1 MSESDPTI
9 LTTDSLPV
17 LPLRDIVVFPHM
29 IVPLFVGRDKSIRA
43 LEEAM
48 AADKNILLVAQKDA
62 QIDDPEPDEIHT
74 IGTHSSILQMLR
86 LPDGTVKALVEGQKR
101 IQLSQF
107 NVMEDYIAATYE
119 EIDFPI
125 PISAEL
131 EAMMRSII
139 DRLERYAKLNKKIPQ
154 EALAT
159 VSTINEPGK
168 FADTVAAHLIIKLED
183 KQEILE
189 TINVNQ
195 RLETILQI
203 LESEIEI
210 LQIERKIRS
219 RVKRQMEKTQKE
231 YYLNEQMRAIQKELG
246 EKDEAKAEVQELE
259 EKIEKA
265 GMPEDVHEKVM
276 KELRRLKMMAPM
288 AAEATVV
295 RNYIDWLISVPWNT
309 FTDDKLDILEAEKIL
324 DEDHYG
330 LKKVK
335 ERILEYLAVHQLVG
349 QLKGPILCFV
359 GPPGVGKTSL
369 AKSIARAIG
378 RNFVRLSLGG
388 VRDEAEIR
396 GHRRTYIGALPGRII
411 QSMKRAESMNP
422 VFLLDEVDKMSMDFR
437 GDPSSALLEVLDPEQ
452 NGAFSDHYLEVD
464 YDLSKVMFITTAN
477 SLDPIPA
484 PLRDRMEIIRIAG
497 YTEPEKLNIAK
508 MFLVKKQ
515 MEVNGL
521 TDDNVNFT
529 DKGILEIIQG
539 YTRESGVRS
548 LERELASACRK
559 VAREVVKEK
568 EKDKRITI
576 SPKVVGEFLGVPK
589 FKHGAIE
596 EKDRVGLTTGLAW
609 TEVGG
614 EILQTEV
621 TILEGKGNLIL
632 TGKLGEVMQESARA
646 ALSYVRSRAEEL
658 GLPRDFYQKV
668 DIHIHVPEG
677 AIPKDGP
684 SAGITLATSLASALT
699 GRPVRNDIA
708 MTGEITLRGRVLK
721 IGGLKEKLLAA
732 NRGGVLEVI
741 IPKENEIDM
750 TEVPKEILKGLNV
763 HAVENVDEVL
773 AMALRETREEQP
785 IPPLRPRET
794 DPADAVTAEV
804 DPVQTH

>member
-1 MSESDPTI
+1 
-9 LTTDSLPV
+9 
-17 LPLRDIVVFPHM
+17 
-29 IVPLFVGRDKSIRA
+29 
-43 LEEAM
+43 
-48 AADKNILLVAQKDA
+48 
-62 QIDDPEPDEIHT
+62 
-74 IGTHSSILQMLR
+74 
-86 LPDGTVKALVEGQKR
+86 
-101 IQLSQF
+101 
-107 NVMEDYIAATYE
+107 
-119 EIDFPI
+119 
-125 PISAEL
+125 
-131 EAMMRSII
+131 MRSII
-139 DRLERYAKLNKKIPQ
+139 DRLERYAKLNKKVPQ
-154 EALAT
+154 EVLAT
-159 VSTINEPGK
+159 VSTTNEPGK

-189 TINVNQ
+189 TINVTQ
-195 RLETILQI
+195 RLETVLHI

-219 RVKRQMEKTQKE
+219 RVKRQMERTQKE

-246 EKDEAKAEVQELE
+246 EKDESKAELQELE

-295 RNYIDWLISVPWNT
+295 RNYIDWLISVPWST
-309 FTDDKLDILEAEKIL
+309 YTDDKLDILEAEKIL

-369 AKSIARAIG
+369 AKSIARSIG

-484 PLRDRMEIIRIAG
+484 PLSDRMEIIRIAG

-508 MFLVKKQ
+508 KFLVKKQ

-521 TDDNVNFT
+521 TEDHVNFT
-529 DKGILEIIQG
+529 DKGILEIIRG

-548 LERELASACRK
+548 LERELASVCRK
-559 VAREVVKEK
+559 VAREVVKVKEK
-568 EKDKRITI
+568 EKRIM
-576 SPKVVGEFLGVPK
+576 F
-589 FKHGAIE
+589 
-596 EKDRVGLTTGLAW
+596 
-609 TEVGG
+609 
-614 EILQTEV
+614 
-621 TILEGKGNLIL
+621 
-632 TGKLGEVMQESARA
+632 
-646 ALSYVRSRAEEL
+646 
-658 GLPRDFYQKV
+658 
-668 DIHIHVPEG
+668 
-677 AIPKDGP
+677 
-684 SAGITLATSLASALT
+684 
-699 GRPVRNDIA
+699 
-708 MTGEITLRGRVLK
+708 
-721 IGGLKEKLLAA
+721 
-732 NRGGVLEVI
+732 
-741 IPKENEIDM
+741 
-750 TEVPKEILKGLNV
+750 
-763 HAVENVDEVL
+763 
-773 AMALRETREEQP
+773 
-785 IPPLRPRET
+785 RPRSWLISWVSPSSSMESSRRRT
-794 DPADAVTAEV
+794 GSA
-804 DPVQTH
+804 

>member
-1 MSESDPTI
+1 MSESDQNI
-9 LTTDSLPV
+9 ISTDSLPV

-48 AADKNILLVAQKDA
+48 AAEKNILLVAQKDA

-86 LPDGTVKALVEGQKR
+86 LPDGTVKVLVEGQKR

-125 PISAEL
+125 PITAEL

-154 EALAT
+154 EVLAT

-195 RLETILQI
+195 RLETILQV

-219 RVKRQMEKTQKE
+219 RVKRQMERTQKE

-388 VRDEAEIR
+388 IRDEAEIR

-529 DKGILEIIQG
+529 DKGILEIIRG

-548 LERELASACRK
+548 LERELASSCRK

-589 FKHGAIE
+589 FKHGVIE

-632 TGKLGEVMQESARA
+632 TGKLGDVMQESARA

-677 AIPKDGP
+677 AISKDGP

-763 HAVENVDEVL
+763 HAVESVDEVL
-773 AMALRETREEQP
+773 SMALLETREEQP

-794 DPADAVTAEV
+794 DSTDAVTAEV

>member
-1 MSESDPTI
+1 MSEIDHSM
-9 LTTDSLPV
+9 LSKDSLPV

-48 AADKNILLVAQKDA
+48 AESKNILLVAQKDA
-62 QIDDPEPDEIHT
+62 QIDDPAPDEIHPV
-74 IGTHSSILQMLR
+74 GTQSSILQMLR
-86 LPDGTVKALVEGQKR
+86 LPDGTVKVLVEGQKR
-101 IQLSQF
+101 VRLGQYS
-107 NVMEDYIAATYE
+107 VMEDYFSATYE

-125 PISAEL
+125 PINAEL
-131 EAMMRSII
+131 EAMMRSVIE
-139 DRLERYAKLNKKIPQ
+139 RLERYAKLNKKVPQ
-154 EALAT
+154 EVLAT
-159 VSTINEPGK
+159 VSTITDPGK
-168 FADTVAAHLIIKLED
+168 FADTVASHLIIKLED

-189 TINVNQ
+189 TIDITQ
-195 RLETILQI
+195 RLETVLHI

-219 RVKRQMEKTQKE
+219 RVKRQMERTQKE

-246 EKDEAKAEVQELE
+246 EKDESKAEIQELE
-259 EKIEKA
+259 AKIEKA
-265 GMPEDVHEKVM
+265 GMPEDVHEKAM

-309 FTDDKLDILEAEKIL
+309 YTEDKLDILEAEKIL

-369 AKSIARAIG
+369 AKSIARATG

-508 MFLVKKQ
+508 SFLVKKQ

-521 TDDNVNFT
+521 TEKNVQFT
-529 DKGILEIIQG
+529 DKGILEIIRS

-548 LERELASACRK
+548 LERELASVCRK
-559 VAREVVKEK
+559 VAREVVKV
-568 EKDKRITI
+568 KDRDKKINV
-576 SPKVVGEFLGVPK
+576 SHKKVGEFLGVPK
-589 FKHGAIE
+589 FKHGVIE

-632 TGKLGEVMQESARA
+632 TGKLGDVMQESARA
-646 ALSYVRSRAEEL
+646 ALSYVRSRGEEL

-668 DIHIHVPEG
+668 DIHVHVPEG

-684 SAGITLATSLASALT
+684 SAGITLATS
-699 GRPVRNDIA
+699 
-708 MTGEITLRGRVLK
+708 
-721 IGGLKEKLLAA
+721 
-732 NRGGVLEVI
+732 
-741 IPKENEIDM
+741 
-750 TEVPKEILKGLNV
+750 
-763 HAVENVDEVL
+763 
-773 AMALRETREEQP
+773 
-785 IPPLRPRET
+785 
-794 DPADAVTAEV
+794 
-804 DPVQTH
+804 

>member
-1 MSESDPTI
+1 MSESDQNI
-9 LTTDSLPV
+9 ITTDSLPV

-62 QIDDPEPDEIHT
+62 QIDDPEPDEIHSV
-74 IGTHSSILQMLR
+74 GTHSSILQMLR
-86 LPDGTVKALVEGQKR
+86 LPDGTVKVLVEGQKR
-101 IQLSQF
+101 IQLAQYSIKD
-107 NVMEDYIAATYE
+107 DYLTATYE

-125 PISAEL
+125 PVSAEL

-139 DRLERYAKLNKKIPQ
+139 DRLERYAKLNKKVPQ
-154 EALAT
+154 EVLAT

-189 TINVNQ
+189 TIEVPQ

-219 RVKRQMEKTQKE
+219 RVKRQMERTQKE

-246 EKDEAKAEVQELE
+246 EKDEAKAEIQELE

-295 RNYIDWLISVPWNT
+295 RNYIDWLISVPWST
-309 FTDDKLDILEAEKIL
+309 YTEDKKDILEAEKIL

-396 GHRRTYIGALPGRII
+396 GHRRTYIGALPGRIL

-508 MFLVKKQ
+508 SFLVKKQ
-515 MEVNGL
+515 VELNGL
-521 TDDNVNFT
+521 TEDNVNFA
-529 DKGILEIIQG
+529 DKGILELIRG

-548 LERELASACRK
+548 LERELASVCRK

-568 EKDKRITI
+568 EKGKRITI
-576 SPKVVGEFLGVPK
+576 SPKMVGELLGVPK
-589 FKHGAIE
+589 FKHGVIE
-596 EKDRVGLTTGLAW
+596 DKDRVGLTTGLAW

-621 TILEGKGNLIL
+621 TVLEGKGNLIL

-646 ALSYVRSRAEEL
+646 ALSYIRSRGEEL

-699 GRPVRNDIA
+699 GRPVRHDIA

-732 NRGGVLEVI
+732 NRGGVSEVI
-741 IPKENEIDM
+741 IPLENEMDM
-750 TEVPKEILKGLNV
+750 KEVPKEILKGLNI
-763 HAVENVDEVL
+763 HAVDNVDEVL
-773 AMALRETREEQP
+773 AIALSEIREEQS
-785 IPPLRPRET
+785 IPPLRPRENESN
-794 DPADAVTAEV
+794 DAVTAEV

>member
-86 LPDGTVKALVEGQKR
+86 LPDGTVKVLVEGQKR

-477 SLDPIPA
+477 SLDP
-484 PLRDRMEIIRIAG
+484 
-497 YTEPEKLNIAK
+497 
-508 MFLVKKQ
+508 
-515 MEVNGL
+515 
-521 TDDNVNFT
+521 
-529 DKGILEIIQG
+529 
-539 YTRESGVRS
+539 
-548 LERELASACRK
+548 
-559 VAREVVKEK
+559 
-568 EKDKRITI
+568 
-576 SPKVVGEFLGVPK
+576 
-589 FKHGAIE
+589 
-596 EKDRVGLTTGLAW
+596 
-609 TEVGG
+609 
-614 EILQTEV
+614 
-621 TILEGKGNLIL
+621 
-632 TGKLGEVMQESARA
+632 
-646 ALSYVRSRAEEL
+646 
-658 GLPRDFYQKV
+658 
-668 DIHIHVPEG
+668 
-677 AIPKDGP
+677 
-684 SAGITLATSLASALT
+684 
-699 GRPVRNDIA
+699 
-708 MTGEITLRGRVLK
+708 
-721 IGGLKEKLLAA
+721 
-732 NRGGVLEVI
+732 
-741 IPKENEIDM
+741 
-750 TEVPKEILKGLNV
+750 
-763 HAVENVDEVL
+763 
-773 AMALRETREEQP
+773 
-785 IPPLRPRET
+785 
-794 DPADAVTAEV
+794 
-804 DPVQTH
+804 

>member
-1 MSESDPTI
+1 MSENDHNIIS
-9 LTTDSLPV
+9 TDSLPV

-62 QIDDPEPDEIHT
+62 QIDDPEPDEIHSV
-74 IGTHSSILQMLR
+74 GTQSSILQMLR
-86 LPDGTVKALVEGQKR
+86 LPDGTVKVLVEGQKR
-101 IQLSQF
+101 IRLSRF
-107 NVMEDYIAATYE
+107 SVLEEYITATYE

-125 PISAEL
+125 PITAEL

-139 DRLERYAKLNKKIPQ
+139 DRLERYAKLNKKVPQ
-154 EALAT
+154 EVLAT
-159 VSTINEPGK
+159 VSTINDPGK

-189 TINVNQ
+189 TINVSK
-195 RLETILQI
+195 RLETVLQI

-219 RVKRQMEKTQKE
+219 RVKRQMERTQKE

-265 GMPEDVHEKVM
+265 GMPKDVHEKVM

-295 RNYIDWLISVPWNT
+295 RNYIDWLISVPWST
-309 FTDDKLDILEAEKIL
+309 FTEDKLDILEAERIL

-369 AKSIARAIG
+369 AKSIARATG

-521 TDDNVNFT
+521 SDKHVNFT
-529 DKGILEIIQG
+529 DKGILEIIRG

-548 LERELASACRK
+548 LERELASVCRK

-576 SPKVVGEFLGVPK
+576 SPKIVGEFLGVPK
-589 FKHGAIE
+589 FKHGVIE

-632 TGKLGEVMQESARA
+632 TGKLGDVMQESARA
-646 ALSYVRSRAEEL
+646 ALSYIRSRADEL

-732 NRGGVLEVI
+732 NRGGVQEVI
-741 IPKENEIDM
+741 IPMENQIDM

-794 DPADAVTAEV
+794 DPTDAVSAEV

>member
-1 MSESDPTI
+1 MSESDQNI
-9 LTTDSLPV
+9 ITTDSLPV

-62 QIDDPEPDEIHT
+62 QIDDPEPDEIHSV
-74 IGTHSSILQMLR
+74 GTHSSILQMLR
-86 LPDGTVKALVEGQKR
+86 LPDGTVKVLVEGQKR
-101 IQLSQF
+101 IQLAQYSIKD
-107 NVMEDYIAATYE
+107 DYLTATYE

-125 PISAEL
+125 PVSAEL

-139 DRLERYAKLNKKIPQ
+139 DRLERYAKLNKKVPQ
-154 EALAT
+154 EVLAT

-189 TINVNQ
+189 TIDVPQ

-219 RVKRQMEKTQKE
+219 RVKRQMERTQKE

-246 EKDEAKAEVQELE
+246 EKDEAKAELQELE

-295 RNYIDWLISVPWNT
+295 RNYIDWLISVPWST
-309 FTDDKLDILEAEKIL
+309 YTEDKKDILEAEKIL

-396 GHRRTYIGALPGRII
+396 GHRRTYIGALPGRIL

-508 MFLVKKQ
+508 SFLVKKQ
-515 MEVNGL
+515 VELNGL
-521 TDDNVNFT
+521 TEDNVNFA
-529 DKGILEIIQG
+529 DKGILELIRG

-548 LERELASACRK
+548 LERELASVCRK

-568 EKDKRITI
+568 EKGKRITI
-576 SPKVVGEFLGVPK
+576 SPKMVGELLGVPK
-589 FKHGAIE
+589 FKHDVIE
-596 EKDRVGLTTGLAW
+596 DKDRVGLTTGLAW

-621 TILEGKGNLIL
+621 TVLEGKGNLIL

-646 ALSYVRSRAEEL
+646 ALSYIRSRGEEL

-699 GRPVRNDIA
+699 GRPVRHDIA

-732 NRGGVLEVI
+732 NRGGVTEVI
-741 IPKENEIDM
+741 IPQENEMDM
-750 TEVPKEILKGLNV
+750 KEVPKEILKGLKIHV
-763 HAVENVDEVL
+763 VDNVDEVL
-773 AMALRETREEQP
+773 AIALSEIREEQS
-785 IPPLRPRET
+785 IPPLRPRENDST
-794 DPADAVTAEV
+794 DAVTAEV

>member
-1 MSESDPTI
+1 MSDSERKIISS
-9 LTTDSLPV
+9 DSLPV

-62 QIDDPEPDEIHT
+62 QIDDPEPEEIHSV
-74 IGTHSSILQMLR
+74 GTYSSILQMLR
-86 LPDGTVKALVEGQKR
+86 LPDGTVKVLVEGQKR
-101 IQLSQF
+101 VQLSRYSIL
-107 NVMEDYIAATYE
+107 EDYMTATYE

-125 PISAEL
+125 PVSTEL
-131 EAMMRSII
+131 EALMRSII
-139 DRLERYAKLNKKIPQ
+139 DRLERYAKLNKKVPQ
-154 EALAT
+154 EVLAT
-159 VSTINEPGK
+159 VSTTNEPGK

-189 TINVNQ
+189 TVDVTQ
-195 RLETILQI
+195 RLDTVLNI

-219 RVKRQMEKTQKE
+219 RVKRQMERTQKE

-246 EKDEAKAEVQELE
+246 EKDDSKAEVQELE

-295 RNYIDWLISVPWNT
+295 RNYIDWLISVPWSNYT
-309 FTDDKLDILEAEKIL
+309 EDKLDILEAEKIL

-369 AKSIARAIG
+369 AKSIARSIG

-508 MFLVKKQ
+508 KFLVRKQ

-521 TDDNVNFT
+521 TEDHVNFT
-529 DKGILEIIQG
+529 DRGILEIIRG

-548 LERELASACRK
+548 LERELASVCRK

-568 EKDKRITI
+568 DKEKRINV
-576 SPKVVGEFLGVPK
+576 SPKIVAEFLGVPK
-589 FKHGAIE
+589 FKHGVIE

-621 TILEGKGNLIL
+621 SILEGKGNLIL
-632 TGKLGEVMQESARA
+632 TGKLGDVMQESARA
-646 ALSYVRSRAEEL
+646 ALSYVRSRADEL

-668 DIHIHVPEG
+668 DIHVHVPEG

-699 GRPVRNDIA
+699 GRPVRHDIA

-750 TEVPKEILKGLNV
+750 KEVPREILKGLNV

-773 AMALRETREEQP
+773 ALALRDTREELP

-794 DPADAVTAEV
+794 DSSNPVAAEV
-804 DPVQTH
+804 DPVRTH